1 MGFTILTYVLLGT
14 SGVWMIWLRKFGL
27 GESDRSHP
35 THPIP
40 RQGVRS
46 LHYGMGWIL
55 VALVLLLLGIG
66 IIGTLGHYGTL
77 GHSPHLVAGLMVVA
91 LVLLSAGTATQ
102 ISPDRSWAKPLH
114 LSLNALLFIALSWVS
129 WTGWTVVQKYLP

>member
-1 MGFTILTYVLLGT
+1 MGLSILTYFLLGA
-14 SGVWMIWLRKFGL
+14 SGVLMIWLRKFGL
-27 GESDRSHP
+27 GGSNQSS
-35 THPIP
+35 PIP

-55 VALVLLLLGIG
+55 VVLVLLLLGIG
-66 IIGTLGHYGTL
+66 IIGTLGHYGSL

-91 LVLLSAGTATQ
+91 LVLLSAWTATQ
-102 ISPDRSWAKPLH
+102 ISPERSWAKPLH
-114 LSLNALLFIALSWVS
+114 LTLNALLFIALSWVS